1 VPADDSD
8 LGGGDVEVNAPRPAV
23 DLDRFQRDLH
33 DVLAGI
39 EHPRLMAALALGEE
53 AGEVQRC
60 VLDAEGYGK
69 DVRDALA
76 GEVGDALVAL
86 TEVADR
92 YGLSMA
98 ECAAR
103 ALEKIR
109 AKAPGWRAEL
119 SGRLEDLRRR
129 MDGV

>member
-1 VPADDSD
+1 VTAPT
-8 LGGGDVEVNAPRPAV
+8 PRPAI
-23 DLDRFQRDLH
+23 DLDRFQRELH

-39 EHPRLMAALALGEE
+39 EHPRVMAALALGEE

-69 DVRDALA
+69 DVKKDLA
-76 GEVGDALVAL
+76 GELGDTLVAL

-92 YGLSMA
+92 YGISLA
-98 ECAAR
+98 ECAVN
-103 ALEKIR
+103 ALAKIR
-109 AKAPGWRAEL
+109 SKAPGWRAEL

-129 MDGV
+129 IDGA